1 MGPAAVT
8 LSASADGSLLYS
20 EGAELDLPRE
30 LVWVDRA
37 GVEIEAVGR
46 PHARLAGPRL
56 SPDGRRVAFTA
67 LDGGNVDVWVLD
79 LETGTETRLTFGPQP
94 ESSPEWLASSSRLS
108 YVERDGMQARVLAIN
123 ADGSGGQRELAP
135 TASSA
140 DFDNVA
146 MAPDGRS
153 ALRIIDQRGHGS
165 LRVGPVLP
173 DGSLGPLEPL
183 LQQVPEPNVGAVTIS
198 PDGRLVAYSTND
210 PGQVDVFLAR
220 FPGGEGR
227 WQVGTQGGFRARW
240 APDGRELFFIAGSG
254 PTKRSMVSARVDPA
268 QDPPLGPVTLLFD
281 LDNRGFGSFD
291 VAPGGQRILTTRPA
305 GGGAGPAAHLVLV
318 QNWQSGLPR

>member
-1 MGPAAVT
+1 MSFRALRAAALPVGYPRAAVR
-8 LSASADGSLLYS
+8 Y
-20 EGAELDLPRE
+20 
-30 LVWVDRA
+30 
-37 GVEIEAVGR
+37 AVGR
-46 PHARLAGPRL
+46 PHTRLRRPRL
-56 SPDGRRVAFTA
+56 SPDGRRVAFA
-67 LDGGNVDVWVLD
+67 AADGGNVDVWVLD
-79 LETGTETRLTFGPQP
+79 LETGGETRLTFGPQP
-94 ESSPEWLASSSRLS
+94 EFSPEWLASSSRLA

-135 TASSA
+135 TVSSA

-183 LQQVPEPNVGAVTIS
+183 LKQVPEPNVGAATIS
-198 PDGRLVAYSTND
+198 PDGRLVAYTTND

-227 WQVGTQGGFRARW
+227 WQVGTEGGFRARW
-240 APDGRELFFIAGSG
+240 APGGRELFFIAGSG
-254 PTKRSMVSARVDPA
+254 PTKRSLASARVDPA
-268 QDPPLGPVTLLFD
+268 QDSPLGPITLLFD
-281 LDNRGFGSFD
+281 TRGFGSFD
-291 VAPGGQRILTTRPA
+291 VAPDGQRILTTRPA
-305 GGGAGPAAHLVLV
+305 GGGDGPARRLVLV